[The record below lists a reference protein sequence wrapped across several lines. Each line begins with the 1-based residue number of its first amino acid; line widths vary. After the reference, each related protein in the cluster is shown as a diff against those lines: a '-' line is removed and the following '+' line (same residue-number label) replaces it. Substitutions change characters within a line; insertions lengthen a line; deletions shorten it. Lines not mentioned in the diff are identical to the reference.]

1 MEFVIITGLSGA
13 GKTSALHAMEDIGF
27 YCVDN
32 LPSSLFT
39 TFYNLCVSSTDKA
52 MKKVAVVIDARGG
65 DNLQQLY
72 EDMIQL
78 RNDHKK
84 FKILFLNAK
93 LDTLITRFKETR
105 RRHPLADL
113 VVDGSIDTALS
124 LEISYLSPFKK
135 IADHIIDSTNVSTKQ
150 LKERV
155 TSLFL
160 DSTEESI
167 ILTFMSFGFKYGMP
181 TDCDTIFDV
190 RCLPNPF
197 YIDELRE
204 RTGLEAPVR
213 DYVFKHEESNIF
225 VEKLMEYLDYAVPL
239 YRKEGKAEL
248 VVGIGCTGGKHRSVA
263 IAALLKEYYICHGYK
278 AKVYHRDIKKEKN

>member
-32 LPSSLFT
+32 LPTSLFT
-39 TFYNLCVSSTDKA
+39 TFYNLCATSTSKV
-52 MKKVAVVIDARGG
+52 MKRVAVVIDARGG

-72 EDMIQL
+72 MDMVAL
-78 RNDHKK
+78 REEHKK
-84 FKILFLNAK
+84 FKILFLDAK

-105 RRHPLADL
+105 RRHPLADV
-113 VVDGSIDTALS
+113 VVDGSMDTALA
-124 LEISYLSPFKK
+124 LEISYLTPFKK
-135 IADHIIDSTNVSTKQ
+135 IADHIIDSTNVSVKQ

-155 TSLFL
+155 SSLFL
-160 DSTEESI
+160 ENQEQSI
-167 ILTFMSFGFKYGMP
+167 ILTFMSFGFKYGAP

-190 RCLPNPF
+190 RCLPNP
-197 YIDELRE
+197 YYLDELRDH
-204 RTGLEAPVR
+204 TGLEACVR
-213 DYVFKHEESNIF
+213 DYVFKFDESNTL
-225 VEKLMEYLDYAVPL
+225 VEKLIDYLDFTIPL

-263 IAALLKEYYICHGYK
+263 VSNLLKEYYVCHGYK
-278 AKVYHRDIKKEKN
+278 ATVYHRDIMKDKY

>member
-39 TFYNLCVSSTDKA
+39 TFYNLCMTSTSKA

-72 EDMIQL
+72 VDMTQL
-78 RNDHKK
+78 RDEHKK
-84 FKILFLNAK
+84 FKILFLDAK
-93 LDTLITRFKETR
+93 LDTLVTRFKETR
-105 RRHPLADL
+105 RRHPLADV
-113 VVDGSIDTALS
+113 VVDGSMETALS
-124 LEISYLSPFKK
+124 LEISYLTPFKK
-135 IADHIIDSTNVSTKQ
+135 ISDYIIDSTNVSVKQ

-160 DSTEESI
+160 EDKMQSI
-167 ILTFMSFGFKYGMP
+167 ILTFMSFGFKYGAP

-190 RCLPNPF
+190 RCLPNPY

-204 RTGLEAPVR
+204 QTGLDAPVR
-213 DYVFKHEESNIF
+213 DYVFKFEESEQL
-225 VEKLMEYLDYAVPL
+225 VQKLIDYLDFTVPL

-263 IAALLKEYYICHGYK
+263 ISNLLKEYYFCHGYK
-278 AKVYHRDIKKEKN
+278 STVYHRDINKTKY